1 MIYAYMRVS
10 TPQQTVENQHYA
22 LLKFAD
28 QHALRIDGWI
38 TETGSGAKAY
48 TERVLGQLL
57 AQLTA
62 HDTLLVTELSRLGR
76 RLMELMQILHI
87 LMEKQVTVISV
98 KEGMEM
104 GDTLHAKVLAFAF
117 GLAVDI
123 ERSLIAA
130 RTREALA
137 RRRQEGQRLGRPPG
151 SLSKQTKLTGRDQEI
166 RMLLQKKVAVAA
178 IARLMEVHRTTMTK
192 YITSRRLA
200 ER

>member
-10 TPQQTVENQHYA
+10 TPHQTVENQHYA

-28 QHALRIDGWI
+28 QHALRVDAWI
-38 TETGSGAKAY
+38 TETGSGAKTY

-57 AQLTA
+57 TQLTP

-76 RLMELMQILHI
+76 RLMELMQLLHI
-87 LMEKQVTVISV
+87 LMEKRVTVISV
-98 KEGMEM
+98 KEGLEV
-104 GDTLHAKVLAFAF
+104 GDTLNAKVLAFAF
-117 GLAVDI
+117 GLTVDI

-151 SLSKQTKLTGRDQEI
+151 RLSKQTKLTGRDQEI
-166 RMLLQKKVAVAA
+166 RMFLQKKVAVAA
-178 IARLMEVHRTTMTK
+178 IARLMGVHRTTMAH